1 MPASDH
7 PPTTRSIHP
16 FLLSHI
22 PPWPNVGPKR
32 NRLARHDG
40 GRSQR
45 CVVAATV
52 LIVKR
57 NVCRTLRTSGGHRA
71 ERRIKRTSVEGF
83 RESVAHLELEAM
95 VEAHCSCN
103 SRMLMRSRAIVMPR
117 DADLQATWSGLIA
130 VDRKHL
136 DGSPG
141 GQPQSEI
148 TRCPS
153 SSATPP
159 LSR

>member
-1 MPASDH
+1 MAAVEV
-7 PPTTRSIHP
+7 R
-16 FLLSHI
+16 
-22 PPWPNVGPKR
+22 
-32 NRLARHDG
+32 A
-40 GRSQR
+40 

-57 NVCRTLRTSGGHRA
+57 NVCRTLRTSGGHHA

-103 SRMLMRSRAIVMPR
+103 SRMLVRSRAIVMPR

-136 DGSPG
+136 DGSPS

-159 LSR
+159 LSRITGVPSVQSIAKNAGSRKLPCSASLLPNPTISIRR